1 MILVAHSSGFASLL
15 ALAGLQRGAS
25 TQPRPPRP
33 THRFALGLDA
43 GRSETVAPADSCVS
57 VRCTRGRIW
66 ITQDGD
72 PRDVV
77 LEPGDS
83 YTADRGDR
91 LLLHAL
97 RPSALEM
104 QVGWNS

>member
-1 MILVAHSSGFASLL
+1 MILVARSSGFASLFSL
-15 ALAGLQRGAS
+15 TRPQRG
-25 TQPRPPRP
+25 

-43 GRSETVAPADSCVS
+43 GTSETVAPADSRVS

-83 YTADRGDR
+83 YTADRADR
-91 LLLHAL
+91 MLLHAL

-104 QVGWNS
+104 QVGWNR